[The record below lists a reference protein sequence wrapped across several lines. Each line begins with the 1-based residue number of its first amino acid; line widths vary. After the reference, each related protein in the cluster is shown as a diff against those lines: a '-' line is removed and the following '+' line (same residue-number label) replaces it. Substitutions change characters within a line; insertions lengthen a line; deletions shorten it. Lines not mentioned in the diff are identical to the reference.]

1 MNKISDHAA
10 ALRREGAFHVHYGFA
25 GTYPQKKEKKRNRKK
40 QNKKE
45 RKKGKEKRKE
55 KNKR

>member
-25 GTYPQKKEKKRNRKK
+25 GTYPQKKHAALGLGPEANRLPP
-40 QNKKE
+40 
-45 RKKGKEKRKE
+45 RW
-55 KNKR
+55 